1 MARTGRP
8 VGATNKDKPFRAALV
23 RALEIADN
31 NPKKLDELARAL
43 IAKAKTGDVA
53 ALREVGDRM
62 DGKVAQA
69 LVGDDRSGPI
79 MIVTG
84 VVRHTDLE
92 VFDHQP
98 DKAES

>member
-8 VGATNKDKPFRAALV
+8 VGATNKDRPFRAALV

-53 ALREVGDRM
+53 ALR
-62 DGKVAQA
+62 
-69 LVGDDRSGPI
+69 
-79 MIVTG
+79 
-84 VVRHTDLE
+84 
-92 VFDHQP
+92 
-98 DKAES
+98 

>member
-23 RALEIADN
+23 RALGIADN
-31 NPKKLDELARAL
+31 DPEKLDKLAEAL

-53 ALREVGDRM
+53 ALREVSDRL

-69 LVGDDRSGPI
+69 VVGDDGSEPI
-79 MIVTG
+79 TLRTIVTG
-84 VVRHTDLE
+84 VIRPGD
-92 VFDHQP
+92 
-98 DKAES
+98 